1 MNQLSSVNGIR
12 CASLEPIQREQIDG
26 PTKREPNGNRGLNR
40 AAAVRVLVVEDFEP
54 FLQFISSTLGER
66 SDLQVIGEVSDGLK
80 AVQKAVELKPD
91 LIIMDIGLPSLN
103 GIEAARQI
111 RKLVPE
117 SKIIFFSQEYSA
129 DVVQEALSLGAWGYV
144 VKTRGTDLLAA
155 VNAVILGK
163 RFVSRT

>member
-1 MNQLSSVNGIR
+1 LS
-12 CASLEPIQREQIDG
+12 
-26 PTKREPNGNRGLNR
+26 R

-54 FLQFISSTLGER
+54 FLQFISSTLGKR
-66 SDLQVIGEVSDGLK
+66 RDLQVIGEVSDGLE
-80 AVQKAVELKPD
+80 AVQEAVELKPD
-91 LIIMDIGLPSLN
+91 LILMDIGLPSLN

-129 DVVQEALSLGAWGYV
+129 DVVQEAFSLGAWGFV
-144 VKTRGTDLLAA
+144 VKRRGTDLLAA
-155 VNAVILGK
+155 VDAVILGK